1 MVKGSDTFSNNLKIK
16 YNNISSLKSADCK
29 LVGNNYV
36 RYNVHI
42 KEYDTMTN
50 TNATALRKNLF
61 SILSNAIKYNEI
73 INVNTK
79 DGNAVIISEE
89 EYNGMKATIELSSD
103 KNLQKKILDGK
114 NTSLEEC
121 VNIDEVDW

>member
-1 MVKGSDTFSNNLKIK
+1 
-16 YNNISSLKSADCK
+16 
-29 LVGNNYV
+29 
-36 RYNVHI
+36 
-42 KEYDTMTN
+42 MTN

>member
-1 MVKGSDTFSNNLKIK
+1 MARGLDIFSNTLKKGS
-16 YNNISSLKSADCK
+16 NNIPTLKSANCK
-29 LVGNNYV
+29 PVGNYYV
-36 RYNVHI
+36 RYSVHI

-114 NTSLEEC
+114 NASLEEC
-121 VNIDEVDW
+121 VNIGEVDW